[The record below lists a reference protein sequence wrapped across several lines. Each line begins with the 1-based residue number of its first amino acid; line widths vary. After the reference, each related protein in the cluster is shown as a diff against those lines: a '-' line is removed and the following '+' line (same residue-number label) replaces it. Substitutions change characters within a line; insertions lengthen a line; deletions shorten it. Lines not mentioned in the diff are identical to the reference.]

1 MTFFKRSKFA
11 GFIGE
16 KNKVPDGVWMKCSN
30 CKQAVYRNE
39 VAENLQVCP
48 ACDFHYR
55 IGARER
61 LDKLLDHGSFEES
74 HGNIEAADP
83 LHFTVGKET
92 YTERLKRAQEDSG
105 LNETLVTGVG
115 AIEGHLGQFGAM
127 DARFIM
133 ASMGSAFGERFYR
146 TAMDAIDQR
155 VCFVC
160 FAASGGARMQEG
172 TLALMQMA
180 KTVEAVRQM
189 NDAGIP
195 FISVLTDATTG
206 GVYASF
212 ASLGDIILAEP
223 QANIGFAGKRLIE
236 SALKVKL
243 PEGFQSAEY
252 QFENGFVDR
261 IVKRS
266 EMRPFLGKLIA
277 YMAPQQAAPGEAS
290 RDAGRL
296 PL

>member
-39 VAENLQVCP
+39 VVENLQVCP
-48 ACDFHYR
+48 ACNFHFR
-55 IGARER
+55 IGAQER
-61 LDKLLDHGSFEES
+61 LDKLLDEGTFEES
-74 HGNIEAADP
+74 HANIGAADP
-83 LHFTVGKET
+83 LHFAVGKET
-92 YTERLKRAQEDSG
+92 YGERLERAQKESG
-105 LNETLVTGVG
+105 MDEALLTGSG
-115 AIEGHLGQFGAM
+115 MIEGHRGIFGAM

-133 ASMGSAFGERFYR
+133 ASMGSAMGERFYR
-146 TAMDAIDQR
+146 TAMDAIDLR
-155 VCFVC
+155 LCFVC

-180 KTVEAVRQM
+180 KTTDAVRQM
-189 NDAGIP
+189 NEAAVP
-195 FISVLTDATTG
+195 FISVLTDATMG

-212 ASLGDIILAEP
+212 TSLGDIIIAEP

-252 QFENGFVDR
+252 QFKNGFVDR

-277 YMAPQQAAPGEAS
+277 YMDPQ
-290 RDAGRL
+290 
-296 PL
+296 

>member
-48 ACDFHYR
+48 ACGFHFR

-61 LDKLLDHGSFEES
+61 LEKLLDHDTFEES
-74 HGNIEAADP
+74 HTNIGAADP
-83 LHFTVGKET
+83 LHFAVGKET
-92 YTERLKRAQEDSG
+92 YGERLVRAQKESG
-105 LNETLVTGVG
+105 MDEALLTGSG
-115 AIEGHLGQFGAM
+115 MIEGHRGIFGAM

-133 ASMGSAFGERFYR
+133 ASMGSAMGERFCR
-146 TAMDAIDQR
+146 AAMDAIDRR

-180 KTVEAVRQM
+180 KTADAVRQM
-189 NDAGIP
+189 HEAGIP

-212 ASLGDIILAEP
+212 TSLGDIIIAEP

-252 QFENGFVDR
+252 QFKNGFLDR

-277 YMAPQQAAPGEAS
+277 YMDPQKAAAGVASLDAS
-290 RDAGRL
+290 RI

>member
-39 VAENLQVCP
+39 VAENLEVCP
-48 ACDFHYR
+48 ACDFQFR
-55 IGARER
+55 FGARER
-61 LDKLLDHGSFEES
+61 LDSLLDRDSFQES
-74 HGNIEAADP
+74 HSNIEAADP
-83 LHFTVGKET
+83 LEFSVGKET
-92 YTERLKRAQEDSG
+92 YGERIERARADSG
-105 LNETLVTGVG
+105 LDEALITGTG
-115 AIEGHLGQFGAM
+115 AIDGNASIFGAM

-133 ASMGSAFGERFYR
+133 ASMGSAFGERFFR

-155 VCFVC
+155 LCFIC

-172 TLALMQMA
+172 TVALMQMA
-180 KTVEAVRQM
+180 KTAEAVRQM
-189 NDAGIP
+189 NEAGIP

-212 ASLGDIILAEP
+212 ASLGDIIIAEP
-223 QANIGFAGKRLIE
+223 NANIGFAGKRLIE

-243 PEGFQSAEY
+243 PEGFQTAEY
-252 QFENGFVDR
+252 QYDNGFVDR
-261 IVKRS
+261 IIKRS
-266 EMRPFLGKLIA
+266 DMRPFLGKLIT
-277 YMAPQQAAPGEAS
+277 YLVPQ
-290 RDAGRL
+290 
-296 PL
+296 

>member
-16 KNKVPDGVWMKCSN
+16 KNKVPDGVWMKCSS

-39 VAENLQVCP
+39 VVENLQVCP
-48 ACDFHYR
+48 ACNFHFR

-61 LDKLLDHGSFEES
+61 LDKLLDEGTFEES
-74 HGNIEAADP
+74 HASIEAADP
-83 LHFTVGKET
+83 LHFAVGKET
-92 YTERLKRAQEDSG
+92 YGERLVRAREESG
-105 LNETLVTGVG
+105 MDEALLTGSG
-115 AIEGHLGQFGAM
+115 MLEGHPAIFGAM

-133 ASMGSAFGERFYR
+133 ASMGSAMGERFYR
-146 TAMDAIDQR
+146 TAMDAIDR
-155 VCFVC
+155 RLCFVC

-180 KTVEAVRQM
+180 KTAEAVRQM
-189 NDAGIP
+189 NEASIP
-195 FISVLTDATTG
+195 FITVLTDPTTG

-212 ASLGDIILAEP
+212 TSLADIIVAEP

-252 QFENGFVDR
+252 QFENGFIDR
-261 IVKRS
+261 IVKRGD
-266 EMRPFLGKLIA
+266 MRPFLGKLIA
-277 YMAPQQAAPGEAS
+277 YMDPQ
-290 RDAGRL
+290 
-296 PL
+296 

>member
-16 KNKVPDGVWMKCSN
+16 KTKVPDGVWMKCSN
-30 CKQAVYRNE
+30 CKQAVYRTE
-39 VAENLQVCP
+39 VTENLEVCP
-48 ACDFHYR
+48 ACDFHFR

-61 LDKLLDHGSFEES
+61 LEKLLDHDTFEET
-74 HGNIEAADP
+74 HEGIQAADP
-83 LHFTVGKET
+83 LNFSVGKET
-92 YTERLKRAQEDSG
+92 YGERLIRAQEESG
-105 LNETLVTGVG
+105 LEEAIITGTG
-115 AIEGHLGQFGAM
+115 EIEGNAGVFAAM

-133 ASMGSAFGERFYR
+133 ASMSSALGERFCR
-146 TAMDAIDQR
+146 AALDAIDQR
-155 VCFVC
+155 VCFIC

-180 KTVEAVRQM
+180 KTSDAVRQM
-189 NDAGIP
+189 NEAGGP

-212 ASLGDIILAEP
+212 ASLGDIIIAEP
-223 QANIGFAGKRLIE
+223 HANIGFAGKRLIE

-261 IVKRS
+261 IVNRS
-266 EMRPFLGKLIA
+266 EMRPFLAKLIA
-277 YMAPQQAAPGEAS
+277 YMNPQ
-290 RDAGRL
+290 
-296 PL
+296 

>member
-16 KNKVPDGVWMKCSN
+16 KNKVPDGVWMKCSS

-39 VAENLQVCP
+39 VVENLQVCP
-48 ACDFHYR
+48 ACNFHFR

-61 LDKLLDHGSFEES
+61 LDKLLDAGTFEES
-74 HGNIEAADP
+74 HASIEAADP
-83 LHFTVGKET
+83 LHFAVGKET
-92 YTERLKRAQEDSG
+92 YGERLERAQKDSG
-105 LNETLVTGVG
+105 MDEALLTGSG
-115 AIEGHLGQFGAM
+115 MLEGRQAIFGAM
-127 DARFIM
+127 DSRFIM
-133 ASMGSAFGERFYR
+133 ASMGSAMGERFYR
-146 TAMDAIDQR
+146 TAMDAIDR
-155 VCFVC
+155 RLCFVC

-180 KTVEAVRQM
+180 KTAEAVRQM
-189 NDAGIP
+189 NEASIP
-195 FISVLTDATTG
+195 FITVLTDPTTG

-212 ASLGDIILAEP
+212 TSLGDIIIAEP

-252 QFENGFVDR
+252 QFENGFIDR
-261 IVKRS
+261 IVKRGD
-266 EMRPFLGKLIA
+266 MRPFLGKLIA
-277 YMAPQQAAPGEAS
+277 YMDPQ
-290 RDAGRL
+290 
-296 PL
+296 

>member
-39 VAENLQVCP
+39 VVENLEVCP
-48 ACDFHYR
+48 ACDFHFR

-61 LDKLLDHGSFEES
+61 LEKLLDDDTFEES
-74 HGNIEAADP
+74 HTNIEAADP

-92 YTERLKRAQEDSG
+92 YGERLERAQEESG
-105 LNETLVTGVG
+105 MDEALITGSG
-115 AIEGHLGQFGAM
+115 AIEGHPGIFGAM

-133 ASMGSAFGERFYR
+133 ASMGSAMGERFYR
-146 TAMDAIDQR
+146 TAMDAIDRR

-180 KTVEAVRQM
+180 KTADAVRQM
-189 NDAGIP
+189 NEAGIP
-195 FISVLTDATTG
+195 FITVLTDPTTG

-212 ASLGDIILAEP
+212 TSLGDIIIAEP

-277 YMAPQQAAPGEAS
+277 YMDPQ
-290 RDAGRL
+290 
-296 PL
+296 